1 MPALVNYFSNT
12 RLLWRQRDG
21 AWEVDRLPV
30 ESHCHQRCIR
40 HGLDHLRGMCTRK
53 ILWQIFHPHL
63 APRKMNEITF
73 VKHEKKTKVC
83 PHTSSLIPLLVSQ
96 AYSYWPVSGPIT
108 LSKRST
114 VALPSSCWRLRPT
127 TDNRT
132 INCGF
137 KIQISVLEL
146 VLINFLYILINHP
159 PIYTS
164 FYLCNVFPPRQIT
177 DD

>member
-12 RLLWRQRDG
+12 RLLWRPRDG

-73 VKHEKKTKVC
+73 VKQEKKNK
-83 PHTSSLIPLLVSQ
+83 SLSTHLLLDT
-96 AYSYWPVSGPIT
+96 IT
-108 LSKRST
+108 
-114 VALPSSCWRLRPT
+114 C
-127 TDNRT
+127 
-132 INCGF
+132 
-137 KIQISVLEL
+137 
-146 VLINFLYILINHP
+146 LIGILILASLWSNYIVKTEHCRTA
-159 PIYTS
+159 IILLET
-164 FYLCNVFPPRQIT
+164 
-177 DD
+177 